1 MQPKEPSRT
10 AWGAARHRA
19 VHQLIEGG
27 RIFTDPLAVPIL
39 GGDVSIAP
47 DGTDAL
53 VHEDDAHPGTRAMRF
68 FIVSRSALA
77 EARLAEA
84 VAERGVEQL
93 VVLGAG
99 FDTFAY
105 RNPFGD
111 RLRVFEVD
119 HPATQA
125 WKRERLGAMGVEMPE
140 GLTFVGVDFEHEVF
154 ADRLVEEGF
163 DPAKRSFVFWLGV
176 SMYLTAGARDAT
188 FAAVAGWPGG
198 GEIVF
203 DYAEPPHDQMSEAGR
218 AARAA
223 LEARVAA
230 IGEPFIGWMDPD
242 ALHAQLAGL
251 GYLEIEDLGGIDLA
265 ERFLGPEIAAA
276 ARAAGAGRG
285 GGHVLF
291 ART

>member
-19 VHQLIEGG
+19 VHQLVEDGG
-27 RIFTDPLAVPIL
+27 IFKDPLAVPIL
-39 GGDVSIAP
+39 GVDPSEAE
-47 DGTDAL
+47 DAAFLYETD
-53 VHEDDAHPGTRAMRF
+53 DNPGSRMLRF
-68 FIVSRSALA
+68 FIVSRSAFA
-77 EARLAEA
+77 EAMLAEA
-84 VAERGVEQL
+84 VERRGASQL

-125 WKRERLGAMGVEMPE
+125 WKRERLAAMAIAQPVW
-140 GLTFVGVDFEHEVF
+140 LTFVGVDFERESF
-154 ADRLVEEGF
+154 AERLIESGF
-163 DPAKRSFVFWLGV
+163 DASRRTFVFWLGV
-176 SMYLTAGARDAT
+176 SMYLTEATVDAT
-188 FAAVAGWPGG
+188 LAAVAGWAGG

-203 DYAEPPHDQMSEAGR
+203 DYAEPPHEDMSEQGR
-218 AARAA
+218 AVREA
-223 LEARVAA
+223 LRARVAA
-230 IGEPFIGWMDPD
+230 VGEPFLSALEPK
-242 ALHAQLAGL
+242 ALHARLRQL
-251 GYLEIEDLGGIDLA
+251 GYLEIDDLA
-265 ERFLGPEIAAA
+265 PLDLAARFLGPEIAAA
-276 ARAAGAGRG
+276 ARAAGAGGRG